1 MTNTLNEVQLAQIV
15 SAVISALQVQGAAPK
30 GAAAQAK
37 QPMDLASKDRSLVN
51 TFARR
56 GFKNVVLMDRAD
68 KSKPFNIK
76 PYKAWIAE
84 GRVVRRGERGVRGL
98 FHIDQTDVIPANP
111 APAPKGKLFGKAKGK
126 LQPVS

>member
-1 MTNTLNEVQLAQIV
+1 
-15 SAVISALQVQGAAPK
+15 
-30 GAAAQAK
+30 
-37 QPMDLASKDRSLVN
+37 MDLASKDRSLVN

-98 FHIDQTDVIPANP
+98 FHIDQTDVIPAKP
-111 APAPKGKLFGKAKGK
+111 EPKAKKGFFK
-126 LQPVS
+126 AAKPQPRPAA